1 MSDPDSGALQGL
13 RIRSTAPEMS
23 FESPVDIVNG
33 TVQQQRSS
41 PNASPAI
48 SGVSRLPAPQLTP
61 MPPQLDIRLIVDNYA
76 THKHH
81 KVRAWLARHP
91 RWHIHITPT
100 FTFWLNQLETLPR
113 PHHSMRHPPRLLT
126 SSRKSLFHP
135 PHNAN
140 SHPFVWTA
148 SADSALQKLAR
159 LCQRISHTEP

>member
-48 SGVSRLPAPQLTP
+48 AIRSFSPSCATIDANV
-61 MPPQLDIRLIVDNYA
+61 PPQLDIHLIVDNYA

-100 FTFWLNQLETLPR
+100 FTFWLNQLERCLVHITQCAIR
-113 PHHSMRHPPRLLT
+113 RGS
-126 SSRKSLFHP
+126 
-135 PHNAN
+135 
-140 SHPFVWTA
+140 
-148 SADSALQKLAR
+148 
-159 LCQRISHTEP
+159 